1 MRIIITSLT
10 LLLFVFSLQ
19 AQDNKS
25 NREAFLKQKQQEK
38 QQYMDSMR
46 QNFDEYRRRANEE
59 YAQFMRQRWEE
70 FQAMKGNP
78 VPEIPEPPQ
87 PYRREKDLPVPELP
101 IKYNKVTIPTPTPK
115 PLEPLKRPESPVIP
129 NTPKITEFSFLCY
142 GTSLKV
148 HLDNSLRFK
157 LDNISE
163 NAVADAWD
171 QLASE
176 TAEVLLEDCLSL
188 REQLSLGDW
197 AYYCMLRDLSE
208 TYLGKNTNEAIV
220 METFMLAQ
228 SGYKVRIARKD
239 NRLVLL
245 VPFEDKVYVMSY
257 VPIDGSYF
265 YIIDQGQGGSLQIFN
280 RSLTDN
286 ERVMSLR
293 MKEPP
298 KFSMKASNNRTLTS
312 KRYPELSV
320 TLSTNQHLMDFYEGY
335 PQCVWSNYSW
345 AGLSDEVKAKLY
357 PVLRKG
363 IEGKSQIDAANR
375 IINFVQT
382 AFDYKTDQEQFGY
395 ERPLFADESFYY
407 PYCDCEDRSILF
419 SILIKDLLGLEVVLL
434 HYPEHLATAV
444 HFTESLSGTYFTMD
458 GKTWFVSD
466 PTYIGAN
473 VGECMPRYA
482 KTNPEVYK
490 L

>member
-1 MRIIITSLT
+1 MKKIILAIAVV
-10 LLLFVFSLQ
+10 LFALPLN
-19 AQDNKS
+19 AQDYESFVKKK
-25 NREAFLKQKQQEK
+25 KQEMQRYTDSVKQNYDEFR
-38 QQYMDSMR
+38 R
-46 QNFDEYRRRANEE
+46 QANEE
-59 YAQFMRQRWEE
+59 YARFMRQRWEE
-70 FQAMKGNP
+70 FQALKGEP

-101 IKYNKVTIPTPTPK
+101 IKYNKVTIPTPTPQ
-115 PLEPLKRPESPVIP
+115 PLEPLKRPESPVVP
-129 NTPKITEFSFLCY
+129 NTPKITEFSFACY

-157 LDNISE
+157 LDDISE
-163 NAVADAWD
+163 NAVADAWN

-176 TAEVLLEDCLSL
+176 TSEVLLEDCLAL

-208 TYLGKNTNEAIV
+208 TYLGKNSNEAVV
-220 METFMLAQ
+220 METFLLAQ

-245 VPFEDKVYVMSY
+245 VPFDDKVYVFSY

-265 YIIDQGQGGSLQIFN
+265 YIIDHGKGGSLQIFN

-293 MKEPP
+293 MKETP
-298 KFSMKASNNRTLTS
+298 KFAMKASNNRTLTS

-320 TLSTNQHLMDFYEGY
+320 TLSTNQNLMDFYEGY
-335 PQCVWSNYSW
+335 PQCVWTNYSW

-363 IEGKSQIDAANR
+363 IEGKSQIEAANR

-382 AFDYKTDQEQFGY
+382 ALDYKTDSDQFGH
-395 ERPLFADESFYY
+395 ERSLFADESLFY

-419 SILIKDLLGLEVVLL
+419 SILVHDLLGLDVVLL
-434 HYPEHLATAV
+434 LYPGHLATAV
-444 HFTESLSGTYFTMD
+444 HYTESLSGAYFTMD
-458 GKTWFVSD
+458 GKTWFISD

-473 VGECMPRYA
+473 VGECMPQFA
-482 KTNPEVYK
+482 KVNPEVYK

>member
-1 MRIIITSLT
+1 MKKTIIAFMI
-10 LLLFVFSLQ
+10 LLSATPLF
-19 AQDNKS
+19 AQDYEFFVK
-25 NREAFLKQKQQEK
+25 KQKEEK

-46 QNFDEYRRRANEE
+46 QSFDEYRRRANEE

-115 PLEPLKRPESPVIP
+115 PLEPLKRPELPVIP
-129 NTPKITEFSFLCY
+129 NTPEITEFPFLCY

-176 TAEVLLEDCLSL
+176 AAEVLLEDCLLL

-245 VPFEDKVYVMSY
+245 VPFDDKVYVMSY
-257 VPIDGSYF
+257 VPINGSYF
-265 YIIDQGQGGSLQIFN
+265 YIIDHEKGGSLQIFN

-293 MKEPP
+293 MKETP

-473 VGECMPRYA
+473 VGECMPRFV